1 MRLGWFSNSWFL
13 DVFWGRKGGD
23 KEGWLLGRGGD
34 NGVVMREGGGC
45 WGNGGGG
52 GCGRAREYV
61 YKKRKYYKNRSLQL
75 LQRFQCPSTQSYP
88 ILTISPPLSLTTI
101 NLTSLPSP
109 FPPFPPFPPFLTPL
123 PSPPSHPSPLT
134 RPPHPTPL
142 LPRSKHKNPTL
153 TIRCETSKKL

>member
-1 MRLGWFSNSWFL
+1 VRLGWFSNSWFL

-61 YKKRKYYKNRSLQL
+61 YKKRKYYKIEVYNFFNASNALP
-75 LQRFQCPSTQSYP
+75 PSP
-88 ILTISPPLSLTTI
+88 ILS
-101 NLTSLPSP
+101 
-109 FPPFPPFPPFLTPL
+109 
-123 PSPPSHPSPLT
+123 
-134 RPPHPTPL
+134 
-142 LPRSKHKNPTL
+142 
-153 TIRCETSKKL
+153 